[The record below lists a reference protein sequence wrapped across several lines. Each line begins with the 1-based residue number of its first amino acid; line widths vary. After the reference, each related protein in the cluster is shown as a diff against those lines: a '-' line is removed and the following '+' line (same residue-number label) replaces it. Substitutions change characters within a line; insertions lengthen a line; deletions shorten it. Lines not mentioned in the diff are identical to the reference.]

1 MLREPVWPCR
11 WKGTKGRRISDQ
23 MEIRNHDLIDQTSGF
38 KHPLP
43 TARILKLV
51 YTLTKGKGAMDGV

>member
-1 MLREPVWPCR
+1 
-11 WKGTKGRRISDQ
+11 